1 MGIYYLIIVCI
12 GKGHIVI
19 SFTFIVVHASL
30 KLALFFHAKFIF
42 CNLSLFRINMRN
54 FIFTSYSM
62 MHPLTRPPQANNLCR
77 QFSTSV
83 EKREDMEG
91 MEIKG
96 LMDEC
101 HHKPAELVSEV
112 AAAAKAAPKWREQQR
127 RREKRIGISVDLTQ
141 V

>member
-1 MGIYYLIIVCI
+1 
-12 GKGHIVI
+12 
-19 SFTFIVVHASL
+19 
-30 KLALFFHAKFIF
+30 
-42 CNLSLFRINMRN
+42 
-54 FIFTSYSM
+54 
-62 MHPLTRPPQANNLCR
+62 
-77 QFSTSV
+77 
-83 EKREDMEG
+83 MEG